1 MKMTAHSTLFTLAVS
16 LSALLINPV
25 HADIQIGTALQ
36 PGAKIES
43 VEVFRRAD
51 QQVFGTASGA
61 TLTVYVVDQL
71 KSFTDRISEGL
82 PNTPQA
88 AQRVA
93 QARLQAL
100 TDQDKLWIRNA
111 ATAKVRAA
119 QYQLTKTPAIVING
133 QAVIYG
139 VSDIAQAC
147 AIYQRWRGGR
157 P

>member
-1 MKMTAHSTLFTLAVS
+1 MRTHAINSFFLS
-16 LSALLINPV
+16 LSLVCLPQLPA
-25 HADIQIGTALQ
+25 HAEIQVGTALQ
-36 PGAKIES
+36 SAARIES

-51 QQVFGTASGA
+51 QKVFGAASGA
-61 TLTVYVVDQL
+61 TMTVYVVDQL
-71 KSFTDRISEGL
+71 KSFTDRLSEGL

-111 ATAKVRAA
+111 ATAKVRAT

>member
-1 MKMTAHSTLFTLAVS
+1 MKALLHFHIYLVFSVAGLCLTTAHAEV
-16 LSALLINPV
+16 
-25 HADIQIGTALQ
+25 QIGTALQ
-36 PGAKIES
+36 SGAKIES
-43 VEVFRRAD
+43 VEVFRRVN
-51 QQVFGTASGA
+51 QQVTGTASGA
-61 TLTVYVVDQL
+61 TMTVYVVDQL
-71 KSFTDRISEGL
+71 KGFMDRLSEGL

-93 QARLQAL
+93 QARLQSL

-111 ATAKVRAA
+111 ATAKVRTA

-139 VSDIAQAC
+139 VSDVVQAC
-147 AIYQRWRGGR
+147 AIYQRWRGSR